1 MEKEA
6 AQREVIRAARQSVYS
21 NAFLLVFKL
30 WIGLLMGSIS
40 VLSEAVHTAIDLAA
54 AVVANFSV
62 KKSREPA
69 DEVHTFG
76 HGKFENISGSFEA
89 LLIFLASLII
99 IYESINKILGE
110 VVIEFLGAGIV
121 VMGSSALINLYVSRK
136 IMGVARKHESLA
148 LEVDAYHLSTDV
160 YTSLGVF
167 AGLILIKLTGFK
179 VLDPIIAI
187 MVALVIIIMRTAYA
201 LTKRSMGGLMDVRLS
216 EEEEN
221 IIKSIIADHYTHFAE
236 FHSLRTRKSGP
247 ERFVDL
253 HLVVPREQHISE
265 AHDFCD
271 HLEKDIRKRIP
282 NLNLLIHVEPCEED
296 CEICQKICSKD

>member
-40 VLSEAVHTAIDLAA
+40 VLSEAVHTSIDLAA
-54 AVVANFSV
+54 AIVANFSV

-99 IYESINKILGE
+99 IYESVNRILGGI
-110 VVIEFLGAGIV
+110 VVEFLGAGIV
-121 VMGSSALINLYVSRK
+121 VMGFSALINLYVSRR
-136 IMGVARKHESLA
+136 ILRVARKHESLA

-167 AGLILIKLTGFK
+167 AGLILIKLTGFT

-187 MVALVIIIMRTAYA
+187 MVALVIMRTAYA

-236 FHSLRTRKSGP
+236 FHSLRSRKSGR

-253 HLVVPREQHISE
+253 HLVVPRDQHVSD

-271 HLEKDIRKRIP
+271 HLEKDIREMIP
-282 NLNLLIHVEPCEED
+282 NLNLLIHVEPCVEE